1 MAPTRRPRGR
11 EYVEALATGTV
22 TSIGRM
28 AELAGSPA
36 ELARYQLAAARY
48 WGGGPPSTTEV
59 RDDEIEVCDD
69 DPTVGELTCT
79 VFGAFEVDAD
89 GLLVTFSTDGSPI
102 DDRLRAGDP
111 AGVGTEGVSVVVL
124 TSYLTSRGDLV
135 VVVDVTNNRGEV
147 IEVDDCS
154 ATYVGPD
161 GRQVTQQCGSMLP
174 QVQPGDDGVAYVF
187 EQVTGRHDDLTS
199 SPTRRVRSRCSTCRS
214 RCREAERLTAGPDRR
229 RPGGAAARAAQRSA
243 AGQHVAQGV
252 DLGLVGRQAPA
263 QLGGHPGLAV
273 PAPGVPGRRLPLGR
287 VAVALGPVSR
297 RRHRHQR
304 PGSSGRYPAA
314 RRPSQAPERHAS
326 ASGTTWSMSSSPGS
340 SVV

>member
-1 MAPTRRPRGR
+1 MARTTLAAAAAITIVLGLAGCGDDGDASGTATTEEIRGGGLPTSTMAPDDGVPEAAV

-28 AELAGSPA
+28 AELAAPGSPA
-36 ELARYQLAAARY
+36 ELYARYHLASARY

-69 DPTVGELTCT
+69 DLAAGEPTCT

-174 QVQPGDDGVAYVF
+174 QVQPGATTSVAYVF
-187 EQVTGRHDDLTS
+187 EQV
-199 SPTRRVRSRCSTCRS
+199 
-214 RCREAERLTAGPDRR
+214 
-229 RPGGAAARAAQRSA
+229 
-243 AGQHVAQGV
+243 AQGGTMTLTV
-252 DLGLVGRQAPA
+252 FADPQGSIEMFDVQ
-263 QLGGHPGLAV
+263 V
-273 PAPGVPGRRLPLGR
+273 PVP
-287 VAVALGPVSR
+287 
-297 RRHRHQR
+297 
-304 PGSSGRYPAA
+304 
-314 RRPSQAPERHAS
+314 
-326 ASGTTWSMSSSPGS
+326 
-340 SVV
+340 